1 MIIDGLGNT
10 STRHLLPDLSAKKI
24 GGSAIFCSGNL
35 RPSGL
40 PADRQAGYEIKLTF
54 FGVFPNGPQCSISIY
69 TAHSYRNIGFH
80 AVTPCFGLL
89 CMNWVPSGYQNGRI
103 LGLQFIQIF

>member
-40 PADRQAGYEIKLTF
+40 PADRQ
-54 FGVFPNGPQCSISIY
+54 VM
-69 TAHSYRNIGFH
+69 R
-80 AVTPCFGLL
+80 
-89 CMNWVPSGYQNGRI
+89 
-103 LGLQFIQIF
+103 